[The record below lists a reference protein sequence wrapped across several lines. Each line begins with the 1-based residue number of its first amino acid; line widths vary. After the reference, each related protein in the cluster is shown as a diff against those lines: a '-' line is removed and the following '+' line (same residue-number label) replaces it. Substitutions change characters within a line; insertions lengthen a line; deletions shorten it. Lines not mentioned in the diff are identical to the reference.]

1 MLSRPI
7 VFGYHGCD
15 ADLAGRVV
23 SGKADLFKSESIYEW
38 LGHGIY
44 FWEDS
49 PDRARR
55 WAIEK
60 MEAGTHGIRKP
71 AVLGAIIDLG
81 RCLNLIDSESLDLV
95 KQAHAIH
102 RLGHGGG
109 TAENSG
115 VERKARA
122 LDCAVIE
129 TLHAFRVET
138 GKPTFDTVR
147 SFFLEGQ
154 PLYKGAGFRE
164 LDHVQICV
172 RDAAQIKG
180 YFLPR

>member
-7 VFGYHGCD
+7 IFGYHGCD
-15 ADLAGRVV
+15 AGLARRVV

-71 AVLGAIIDLG
+71 AVLGAIIDL
-81 RCLNLIDSESLDLV
+81 
-95 KQAHAIH
+95 
-102 RLGHGGG
+102 
-109 TAENSG
+109 
-115 VERKARA
+115 AR
-122 LDCAVIE
+122 
-129 TLHAFRVET
+129 
-138 GKPTFDTVR
+138 
-147 SFFLEGQ
+147 
-154 PLYKGAGFRE
+154 
-164 LDHVQICV
+164 
-172 RDAAQIKG
+172 
-180 YFLPR
+180 